1 VPPLL
6 QSWPGIVHG
15 GGLIGLFD
23 TAATALGRAPES
35 RNIEGRVTSPV
46 PTGKPLA
53 LEAHVDG
60 DTTRFTIVDDAH
72 TLGSGTVSAIE
83 AGEEAAARWAGG
95 DDGWP
100 LPLSENCLA
109 CGALNP
115 LGLQTGLRFDQDG
128 VWTRMVPR
136 SPWRTASGGLHPAL
150 ASVLLDEIAW
160 WLGALI
166 MKEGGLTN
174 RIRVRLR
181 QPDTRADG
189 PLVAA
194 GRFDAVTPVDRKR
207 SFWRSETALL
217 GAGGTVIASASIVF
231 RGGAD
236 YSAPQMEYFRSR
248 TPHEIFRRMFPNY
261 AG

>member
-1 VPPLL
+1 
-6 QSWPGIVHG
+6 
-15 GGLIGLFD
+15 LIGLFD
-23 TAATALGRAPES
+23 SAATALGRAPAS
-35 RNIEGRVTSPV
+35 RSIEGRVTSPV
-46 PTGKPLA
+46 PTDKPLA
-53 LEAHVDG
+53 LETHVDG
-60 DTTRFTIVDDAH
+60 DATRFTIVDDVH

-83 AGEEAAARWAGG
+83 ATEPETARWGG
-95 DDGWP
+95 GNDGWP

-115 LGLQTGLRFDQDG
+115 LGLQSGLRFDQDG
-128 VWTRMVPR
+128 VWTRIVPR
-136 SPWRTASGGLHPAL
+136 SPWRTASGGFHPAL
-150 ASVLLDEIAW
+150 ASVLLDEVAW

-181 QPDTRADG
+181 QPDARADA

-194 GRFDAVTPVDRKR
+194 GRFDAVTAVDRKR

-217 GAGGTVIASASIVF
+217 GADGTVIAGASIVF

-236 YSAPQMEYFRSR
+236 YSTRQMEYFRSR
-248 TPHEIFRRMFPNY
+248 TPPEIFRRMFPNY

>member
-1 VPPLL
+1 VLL

-23 TAATALGRAPES
+23 SAATALGRSPAS
-35 RNIEGRVTSPV
+35 RSIEGRVTSPV
-46 PTGKPLA
+46 PTGTPLA

-72 TLGSGTVSAIE
+72 TLGSGTVSAID
-83 AGEEAAARWAGG
+83 AGEPGAARWGGG

-100 LPLSENCLA
+100 LPLSEHCLA

-115 LGLQTGLRFDQDG
+115 VGLRAGLRFDQEG
-128 VWTRMVPR
+128 VWARIVPR
-136 SPWRTASGGLHPAL
+136 PSWRTAGGAVHPAL

-160 WLGALI
+160 WLGALV

-174 RIRVRLR
+174 RIRVRLQ
-181 QPDTRADG
+181 QPDARADA

-194 GRFDAVTPVDRKR
+194 GRFDAVTAVDRKR
-207 SFWRSETALL
+207 TFWRTETALL
-217 GAGGTVIASASIVF
+217 GADGSVIASASIVF

-236 YSAPQMEYFRSR
+236 YSAQQMDYFRPR
-248 TPHEIFRRMFPNY
+248 TPPDIFRRMFPNY